1 MPRAAFRQAEIER
14 IIRAATNSNAEVL
27 IDMKTLTV
35 RITPV
40 CNTEVV
46 DTPSIAKRIL
56 PPGNL
61 AQDGK
66 ENWNARPS
74 RLSKPKK

>member
-27 IDMKTLTV
+27 IDMRSMTV
-35 RITPV
+35 RIRPV

-46 DTPSIAKRIL
+46 DTQDSSKRIL
-56 PPGNL
+56 PPGNF
-61 AQDGK
+61 APDGK
-66 ENWNARPS
+66 ENWDD
-74 RLSKPKK
+74 